1 MSTRKEKLIT
11 WEKELSLINK
21 VGDKL
26 LAAGLNASNS
36 TIVTVST
43 DYSSIVGQILRHKLS
58 HNEEIVDG
66 FGIDVPYPDEIWDD
80 TYIKELS
87 ETLNLHAYKYK
98 NKISVILVEAA
109 VIRGG
114 NYTYITEWMR
124 NNLAAYRTYIT
135 TVTLFENIGSKFKSN
150 IVGEYYDDN
159 TDDITFWWESKNK
172 HWSK

>member
-11 WEKELSLINK
+11 WEAELSLINK

-26 LAAGLNASNS
+26 LATGLNASNS
-36 TIVTVST
+36 TIITVST
-43 DYSSIVGQILRHKLS
+43 DYSSIVGQILRHKLT
-58 HNEEIVDG
+58 HNEEIADG
-66 FGIDVPYPDEIWDD
+66 FSIDVPYPDEKWDD

-87 ETLNLHAYKYK
+87 ETLKLHAYKYK
-98 NKISVILVEAA
+98 NKNVILVEAA

-124 NNLAAYRTYIT
+124 NNLADYRTYVT
-135 TVTLFENIGSKFKSN
+135 TVTLYENVGSKFKSN